1 MNNHIKKILY
11 YTYVQMKILR
21 YKICRIGKSEK
32 KNGDNLEKAE
42 EIIYCFWTG
51 QNEMSQNR
59 QRALESIYKK
69 SSVKVKCITA
79 DMLDN
84 YILPMYPLHKA
95 YPYLSLVHKSD
106 YLRAYFMYHYGGG
119 YCDIK
124 HINKSWKKSFHRL
137 NKNNDH
143 WIIGYREL
151 GKNGVGNCSDKNF
164 EAHMKKHFF
173 LLIGN
178 CAYIFKKN
186 TPFAKEWL
194 ESVHQILDQQYNN
207 LQMNPGNTM
216 GNNSGYP
223 LKWSQILGDIF
234 HPLCLKYVTKI
245 KYTRYLMPSFKDYR

>member
-1 MNNHIKKILY
+1 MFLH
-11 YTYVQMKILR
+11 
-21 YKICRIGKSEK
+21 YKVFCFSKPDKENDRSS
-32 KNGDNLEKAE
+32 EKAE

-51 QNEMSQNR
+51 YNEMPQNR

-69 SSVKVKCITA
+69 SAVRVKCITA

-106 YLRAYFMYHYGGG
+106 YLRSYFMYHYGGG

-124 HINKSWKKSFHRL
+124 HINNSWKKSFHRL
-137 NKNNDH
+137 NKSNNH

-151 GKNGVGNCSDKNF
+151 GKRGVGNCSDKNF
-164 EAHMKKHFF
+164 ETHMKKHFF

-178 CAYIFKKN
+178 GGYIFKKN

-194 ESVHQILDQQYNN
+194 EKVHDILDQQYDN
-207 LQMNPGNTM
+207 LKMNPGNIM
-216 GNNSGYP
+216 GNNNGYP
-223 LKWSQILGDIF
+223 LKWSQILGDVF
-234 HPLCLKYVTKI
+234 HPLCLKYTAKLMYS
-245 KYTRYLMPSFKDYR
+245 KHLMPSFEDYR